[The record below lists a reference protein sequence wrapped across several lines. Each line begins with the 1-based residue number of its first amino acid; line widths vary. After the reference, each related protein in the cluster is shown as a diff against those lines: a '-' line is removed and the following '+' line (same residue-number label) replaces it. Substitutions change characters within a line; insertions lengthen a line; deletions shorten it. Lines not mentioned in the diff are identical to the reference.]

1 VILTIDNLDGNGAI
15 DYSAALCA
23 DAPLSIERVLNTPS
37 RCSGALQVGSPANPG
52 ASSALLVPVRRGR
65 VVVNSLSGAVLFTGY
80 LATDPVPVFVGAGLA
95 GPVYRVAFSAIS
107 DEWLLDKQSLTLT
120 ADGFTV
126 PAGSLLQTLTAR
138 TAAGLFST
146 TEVQSGQPIGVFTP
160 QPAQPWSTNAGNI
173 AGSTYAAYRVLNG
186 SLSMN
191 PVGSVTHSLDF
202 DAGLGD
208 GTLQVAALNTSM
220 VKELANDVTL
230 SGQIEP
236 TAYVSELFAGDG
248 ITTLFT
254 LSDDPFRIAKPTLLT
269 ESFNQPA
276 FNTQIWNVSDP
287 GSHLALGPTGLSIA
301 GGNGFDGQTTLVAI
315 DQVELGGSLV
325 LEAGNVLLTS
335 PSDGVLCGLYSG
347 PIQRANCFAGYNVR
361 QSAGATVLTP
371 FVNGAEVGTT
381 YTLLSGRTY
390 NLRIRLH
397 SPEMQRVLQTY
408 YARVDGAIQAFGG
421 GLVISP
427 MQLVFELVDMGN
439 ASNTPATVLYDSA
452 VAGAIASSPASCSF
466 APVDSVE
473 LTGSM
478 GFCTVTQT
486 GSAWIVSTL
495 PGGTTQTRLIGVA
508 GEGVDCSLTS
518 TGKLTFF
525 SGRIPVA
532 GEIVTV
538 SYRLRSRAIAR
549 LEDAASIAAEAAGGM
564 PGTARWL
571 GKVLRPFARCSADC
585 ESAAQAT
592 LSFASSRAAA
602 IAGSYAAINPNAD
615 VWPGDVL
622 SIVANGQTINVV
634 VRRVSIIDG
643 NSVPDLLTYRIA
655 FANDW
660 AESLGV
666 TISEAIAP
674 DSFLPPIAET
684 TSGAVLANLQQLTV
698 TSATTTALQIDAG
711 TAPPTGGG
719 FEVRLRDWN
728 FGPGVDQ
735 NLVLRSPVRS
745 FSIPRTA
752 QQERYYVRMFDA
764 SNSPL
769 YSRLSSAF
777 FTNLP
782 VA

>member
-1 VILTIDNLDGNGAI
+1 MILTIDNLDGNGAI

-23 DAPLSIERVLNTPS
+23 YPTLTIERVLNTPS
-37 RCSGALQVGSPANPG
+37 RCGGALQIGSAANPG
-52 ASSALLVPVRRGR
+52 ASSGLVVPVRRGR
-65 VVVNSLSGAVLFTGY
+65 VVVSSHSGTVLFTGY
-80 LATDPVPVFVGAGLA
+80 LATDPVSVYVGAGLA
-95 GPVYRVAFSAIS
+95 GPVYRVAFTAIG

-138 TAAGLFST
+138 TAAGLFT
-146 TEVQSGQPIGVFTP
+146 ATGVQSGQPIGVFTP

-186 SLSMN
+186 ALSMN
-191 PVGSVTHSLDF
+191 PVGSVTHTLDF

-208 GTLQVAALNTSM
+208 DALQVAALSTSM

-230 SGQIEP
+230 SGAIEP
-236 TAYVSELFAGDG
+236 TAYVRELFAGDG
-248 ITTLFT
+248 TTTVFT
-254 LSDDPFRIAKPTLLT
+254 LSDNPFRMSKPTLLT
-269 ESFNQPA
+269 DSFNQPV
-276 FNTQIWNVSDP
+276 FNTQTWNVTDP
-287 GSHLALGPTGLSIA
+287 GSHLALGPTGLSMT

-325 LEAGNVLLTS
+325 LEAGNVQLTS

-361 QSAGATVLTP
+361 QSGGFTVLTP
-371 FVNGAEVGTT
+371 FVDGSEVGTT
-381 YTLLSGRTY
+381 CTLLSGHAY

-408 YARVDGAIQAFGG
+408 YARVDGVIQAFGG
-421 GLVISP
+421 GLVSSP
-427 MQLVFELVDMGN
+427 MQLVFDLVDLGN

-452 VAGAIASSPASCSF
+452 VAGAITSSPASCSF
-466 APVDSVE
+466 AAVDSVE

-495 PGGTTQTRLIGVA
+495 PGGSTQTRLIGVA
-508 GEGVDCSLTS
+508 GEGVDCSFTS
-518 TGKLTFF
+518 TGKITFF
-525 SGRIPVA
+525 AGRVPVA

-549 LEDAASIAAEAAGGM
+549 LQDAASIAAEAVGGM

-571 GKVLRPFARCSADC
+571 GKVLRPLARSGADC

-602 IAGSYAAINPNAD
+602 IAGSYAAINPTAD

-622 SIVANGQTINVV
+622 SIIANGQTTNVV
-634 VRRVSIIDG
+634 VRKVAVVDG
-643 NSVPDLLTYRIA
+643 HSVPELLTYRIA

-660 AESLGV
+660 ADSLGI
-666 TISEAIAP
+666 TLSEAIAP
-674 DSFLPPIAET
+674 DSLLPPTAET
-684 TSGAVLANLQQLTV
+684 TPGAVLANLQQLTV

-711 TAPPTGGG
+711 IAPPTGGG
-719 FEVRLRDWN
+719 FEVRLRDSD

-735 NLVLRSPVRS
+735 NLVLHSPVRS

-752 QQERYYVRMFDA
+752 QQERYFIRMFDG
-764 SNSPL
+764 SSPPL
-769 YSRLSSAF
+769 YSRLSSAV